1 MARLI
6 ARFEG
11 LWAYLPAQV
20 RSGVTNFTPLLIFW
34 LLWMGSW
41 CLADYL
47 LIKID
52 LFGYGLFLG
61 SVGSAG
67 YLFTLVAFTLLGD
80 NNRITDASTHII
92 TALAMGAAAIFT
104 AHALGLQPSG
114 VFDPSSGGNPIN
126 TGSDVKAPNEST
138 SLISYLIPLFGLVL
152 AVLLV
157 MITLL
162 ANRVEQ
168 ARDTAEKVKAVAQD
182 AVEQARDTAEKV
194 KAVAQDAVEQAR
206 DAAGKASVEGEV
218 LMVIVQLTERIQIAQ
233 YASEELR
240 KNANDRSNRDI
251 APILKTNAD
260 ILRHMISFFSSLR
273 QWILEPFLV
282 STDDLSNTAKTF
294 KLMLKTQ
301 GNPNNTV
308 KLSIEGY
315 KSLHTDHWQPA
326 VRLLEKLLQSIHTPY
341 FSANIPSSEVK
352 RVSQGLREVREE
364 LKSL

>member
-182 AVEQARDTAEKV
+182 AVEQARD
-194 KAVAQDAVEQAR
+194 
-206 DAAGKASVEGEV
+206 AAGKASVEGEV

>member
-41 CLADYL
+41 CFADYL
-47 LIKID
+47 LIEID

-126 TGSDVKAPNEST
+126 TGSDVKAPNESI

-168 ARDTAEKVKAVAQD
+168 ARDTAEKV
-182 AVEQARDTAEKV
+182 R
-194 KAVAQDAVEQAR
+194 AVAQDAVEQAR
-206 DAAGKASVEGEV
+206 DAAGEASAKGEV
-218 LMVIVQLTERIQIAQ
+218 LMVIIQLTERIQIAQ

-260 ILRHMISFFSSLR
+260 ILTHMISFFSSLR
-273 QWILEPFLV
+273 QWILEPLLV
-282 STDDLSNTAKTF
+282 STDDPSNKAKTF

-301 GNPNNTV
+301 DNPNNTV
-308 KLSIEGY
+308 KLSVEGY